1 MTYGLKTELESICE
15 AFKLGAYISSK
26 TINTGLN
33 GFIETEFTTE
43 KGVYRHY
50 FKYQGI
56 KEILTTEN

>member
-43 KGVYRHY
+43 KGIYRHY
-50 FKYQGI
+50 FKY
-56 KEILTTEN
+56 